1 MDLSLLGYDCSHFS
15 ERGLSILHMA
25 VWNSLFTKRGCG
37 STAYHLQ
44 NCCAQTSVARSFFPV
59 STFSSSG
66 YCIYNAAHTS
76 RDQRVYGI
84 VRLERIFYRPEHP
97 EDSKDSCSAQTQP
110 IGLKS
115 LDEEPSIYSTLIT
128 AIVLFFMCRKPRR
141 TEDIKKTG
149 ESVWCEFQPHQIH
162 R

>member
-15 ERGLSILHMA
+15 E
-25 VWNSLFTKRGCG
+25 RGCG

-66 YCIYNAAHTS
+66 YCIYNAAH
-76 RDQRVYGI
+76 
-84 VRLERIFYRPEHP
+84 
-97 EDSKDSCSAQTQP
+97 
-110 IGLKS
+110 
-115 LDEEPSIYSTLIT
+115 DEEPSIYSTLIT